1 MYNIIQLNDKNL
13 SELQVI
19 AKELGIKKADS
30 YKKED
35 LVYKILDEQAIVGAT
50 KKVAADK
57 LKEERKNEEQKKKRS
72 RVAPTKKEDK
82 VVSTPKSGEVNK
94 TKEATPVK
102 TPQPSKKEES
112 TNKEKE
118 APVVEAKAENATTAP
133 KRKVGR
139 PRKSADAEEKKEVE
153 NVTPAAPK
161 VVETKPVVAEKTTET
176 KEKAAPVQQPIA
188 EKKAKSKPA
197 AETNKPA
204 AEPNKPVAEKKVI
217 DKPQKKAA
225 PVIDEE
231 SNILSSVDDDDFIP
245 IEDLPSEKIE
255 LPTELFGK
263 FEATKT
269 EPVQTAPEQPSHPQ
283 QQQQSQQQQ
292 AQQQRPRIVRP
303 RDNNNGNNNVNNNS
317 NNANNNNNNF
327 QRNNNNQNQ
336 VQNPNQNQN
345 QQRLPMPRA
354 TQQNHA
360 NENLPAQQQQ
370 QQERKVIEREKPY
383 EFDDILNGVGVLE
396 IMQDGYGFLR
406 SSDYNYLSSP
416 DDIYVSQS
424 QIKLFGLKTGD
435 VVEGVIRPPKEGEKY
450 FPLVK
455 VSKINGRDAAFV
467 RDRVPFE
474 HLTPLFPDEKFKLC
488 KGGYSDSMSA
498 RVVDLFAPIGKGQ
511 RALIVAQPK
520 TGKTILMKDIANAIA
535 ANHPEVYMIML
546 LIDERPEEVTDMA
559 RSVNAEVIA
568 STFDEPAERHV
579 KIAGIVLEKAK
590 RLVECG
596 HDVVIFL
603 DSITRLARA
612 YNTVS
617 PASGKVLSGGVDAN
631 ALHKPKRFFGAARN
645 TENGGSL
652 TIIATALIDTGS
664 KMDEVIFEEFKGT
677 GNMELQLDRN
687 LSNKRIFP
695 AVNITAS
702 STRRDDLLLD
712 KTTLDRMWILRK
724 YLADM
729 NPIEAMDFVKDRLE
743 KTRDNDEFLMSMNS

>member
-1 MYNIIQLNDKNL
+1 MYNIIQLNDKDL

-19 AKELGIKKADS
+19 AKELGIKKTDS
-30 YKKED
+30 LKKED
-35 LVYKILDEQAIVGAT
+35 LVYKILDEQAIAGAT

-57 LKEERKNEEQKKKRS
+57 LKEERKEEQKKKRS
-72 RVAPTKKEDK
+72 RIAPAKKDNK
-82 VVSTPKSGEVNK
+82 VVSA
-94 TKEATPVK
+94 TKEGEAEKAKEAAPAK
-102 TPQPSKKEES
+102 PQQPSKKEES
-112 TNKEKE
+112 ANKEKE
-118 APVVEAKAENATTAP
+118 TPAVEVKAENTAAP

-139 PRKSADAEEKKEVE
+139 PRKNADAAEQKEVESVKTATPATPKVTEDKVVTEKAPEVIEKAVPAQAPEKKTKANKPAEEKK
-153 NVTPAAPK
+153 
-161 VVETKPVVAEKTTET
+161 VVVKP
-176 KEKAAPVQQPIA
+176 Q
-188 EKKAKSKPA
+188 
-197 AETNKPA
+197 
-204 AEPNKPVAEKKVI
+204 
-217 DKPQKKAA
+217 PQKKAE

-231 SNILSSVDDDDFIP
+231 SNILSGADDDDFIP

-269 EPVQTAPEQPSHPQ
+269 EPAQTATEQQAPQPQ
-283 QQQQSQQQQ
+283 QQAHQQQ
-292 AQQQRPRIVRP
+292 QQQRPRIVRP
-303 RDNNNGNNNVNNNS
+303 RDNNNGNNNASNNN
-317 NNANNNNNNF
+317 NNANNNNNNNNNF
-327 QRNNNNQNQ
+327 QRNNN
-336 VQNPNQNQN
+336 QNQN
-345 QQRLPMPRA
+345 QQRVPMPRPA
-354 TQQNHA
+354 QPNNA
-360 NENLPAQQQQ
+360 NENLPVPQQ

-645 TENGGSL
+645 IENGGSL

>member
-1 MYNIIQLNDKNL
+1 MYNIIQLNDKDL

-19 AKELGIKKADS
+19 AKELGIKKTDS
-30 YKKED
+30 LKKED
-35 LVYKILDEQAIVGAT
+35 LVYKILDEQAIAGAT

-57 LKEERKNEEQKKKRS
+57 LKEERKEEQKKKRS
-72 RVAPTKKEDK
+72 RVAPAKKDNK
-82 VVSTPKSGEVNK
+82 VVSA
-94 TKEATPVK
+94 TKEGEAEKAKEAAPAK
-102 TPQPSKKEES
+102 PQQPSKKEES
-112 TNKEKE
+112 ANKEKE
-118 APVVEAKAENATTAP
+118 TPAVEVKAENTAAP

-139 PRKSADAEEKKEVE
+139 PRKNADAAEQKEVESVKTATPATPKVTEDKVVTEKAPEVIEKAVPAQAPEKKTKANKPAEEKK
-153 NVTPAAPK
+153 
-161 VVETKPVVAEKTTET
+161 VVVKP
-176 KEKAAPVQQPIA
+176 Q
-188 EKKAKSKPA
+188 
-197 AETNKPA
+197 
-204 AEPNKPVAEKKVI
+204 
-217 DKPQKKAA
+217 PQKKAE

-231 SNILSSVDDDDFIP
+231 SNILSGADDDDFIP

-269 EPVQTAPEQPSHPQ
+269 EPAQTATEQQAPQPQ
-283 QQQQSQQQQ
+283 QQAHQQQ
-292 AQQQRPRIVRP
+292 QQQRPRIVRP
-303 RDNNNGNNNVNNNS
+303 RDNNNGNNNASNS
-317 NNANNNNNNF
+317 NNNANNNNNNNF
-327 QRNNNNQNQ
+327 QRNNN
-336 VQNPNQNQN
+336 QNQN
-345 QQRLPMPRA
+345 QQRVPMPRPA
-354 TQQNHA
+354 QPNNA
-360 NENLPAQQQQ
+360 NENLPVPQQ

-645 TENGGSL
+645 IENGGSL

-677 GNMELQLDRN
+677 GNMELPLDRN

>member
-13 SELQVI
+13 SELQII

-30 YKKED
+30 FKKEE
-35 LVYKILDEQAIVGAT
+35 LVYKILDEQAIAGAT
-50 KKVAADK
+50 KKVAAEK
-57 LKEERKNEEQKKKRS
+57 LKEERKGEKSKRS
-72 RVAPTKKEDK
+72 RTAVP
-82 VVSTPKSGEVNK
+82 
-94 TKEATPVK
+94 
-102 TPQPSKKEES
+102 KKEEKAAPAPKNAEVAK
-112 TNKEKE
+112 NKENAPVAKVQQQPKEEAANKAKE
-118 APVVEAKAENATTAP
+118 APAAEPKAENAAP

-139 PRKSADAEEKKEVE
+139 PRKDANTTEKAESKEVE
-153 NVTPAAPK
+153 NA
-161 VVETKPVVAEKTTET
+161 KPIVKATEEKAVAEKTVVAPA
-176 KEKAAPVQQPIA
+176 EKAAPVQETEKKVKENKPAIA
-188 EKKAKSKPA
+188 EK
-197 AETNKPA
+197 
-204 AEPNKPVAEKKVI
+204 PVIA
-217 DKPQKKAA
+217 KPQKKSA

-231 SNILSSVDDDDFIP
+231 SNILSSDDDDDFIP

-263 FEATKT
+263 FEATKAET
-269 EPVQTAPEQPSHPQ
+269 AQAAPEQAPQPQ
-283 QQQQSQQQQ
+283 QQHSQP
-292 AQQQRPRIVRP
+292 QQRQRIVRP
-303 RDNNNGNNNVNNNS
+303 RDNNNNNNNAGNNNA
-317 NNANNNNNNF
+317 NANANNNNNF
-327 QRNNNNQNQ
+327 QRNNNNNQ
-336 VQNPNQNQN
+336 RPPM
-345 QQRLPMPRA
+345 QQRPAP
-354 TQQNHA
+354 QQNNVA
-360 NENLPAQQQQ
+360 ESVPPVQQQP
-370 QQERKVIEREKPY
+370 ERKVIEREKPY
-383 EFDDILNGVGVLE
+383 EFDDILSGVGVLE

-435 VVEGVIRPPKEGEKY
+435 VVEGIIRPPKEGEKY

-455 VSKINGRDAAFV
+455 VSKINGRDAAFA

-474 HLTPLFPDEKFKLC
+474 HLTPLFPDEKFRLC

-645 TENGGSL
+645 IENGGSL

>member
-1 MYNIIQLNDKNL
+1 MYNIIQLNDKDL

-19 AKELGIKKADS
+19 AKELGIKKTDS
-30 YKKED
+30 LKKED
-35 LVYKILDEQAIVGAT
+35 LVYKILDEQAIAGAT

-57 LKEERKNEEQKKKRS
+57 LKEERKEEQKKKRS
-72 RVAPTKKEDK
+72 RVAPAKKDNK
-82 VVSTPKSGEVNK
+82 VVSA
-94 TKEATPVK
+94 TKEGEAEKAKEAAPAK
-102 TPQPSKKEES
+102 PQQPSKKEES
-112 TNKEKE
+112 ANKEKE
-118 APVVEAKAENATTAP
+118 TPAVEVKAENTAAP

-139 PRKSADAEEKKEVE
+139 PRKNADAAEQKEVESVKTATPATPKVTEDKVVTEKAPEVIEKAVPAQAPEKKTKANKPAEEKK
-153 NVTPAAPK
+153 
-161 VVETKPVVAEKTTET
+161 VVVKP
-176 KEKAAPVQQPIA
+176 Q
-188 EKKAKSKPA
+188 
-197 AETNKPA
+197 
-204 AEPNKPVAEKKVI
+204 
-217 DKPQKKAA
+217 PQKKAE

-231 SNILSSVDDDDFIP
+231 SNILSGADDDDFIP

-269 EPVQTAPEQPSHPQ
+269 EPAQTATEQQAPQPQ
-283 QQQQSQQQQ
+283 QQAHQQQ
-292 AQQQRPRIVRP
+292 QQQRPRIVRP
-303 RDNNNGNNNVNNNS
+303 RDNNNGNNNASNNN
-317 NNANNNNNNF
+317 NNANNNNNNNNNF
-327 QRNNNNQNQ
+327 QRNNN
-336 VQNPNQNQN
+336 QNQN
-345 QQRLPMPRA
+345 QQRVPMPRPA
-354 TQQNHA
+354 QPNNA
-360 NENLPAQQQQ
+360 NENLPVPQQ

-645 TENGGSL
+645 IENGGSL

>member
-1 MYNIIQLNDKNL
+1 MYNIIQLNDKDL

-19 AKELGIKKADS
+19 AKELGIKKTDS
-30 YKKED
+30 LKKED
-35 LVYKILDEQAIVGAT
+35 LVYKILDEQAIAGAT

-57 LKEERKNEEQKKKRS
+57 LKEERKEEQKKKRS
-72 RVAPTKKEDK
+72 RVAPAKEDNK
-82 VVSTPKSGEVNK
+82 VVSA
-94 TKEATPVK
+94 TKEGEAEKAKEAVPAK
-102 TPQPSKKEES
+102 PQQPSKKEES
-112 TNKEKE
+112 ANKEKE
-118 APVVEAKAENATTAP
+118 TPAVEVKAENTAAP

-139 PRKSADAEEKKEVE
+139 PRKNADAAEQKEVESVKTATPATPKVTEDKVVTEKAPEVIEKAVPAQAPEKKTKANKPAEEKK
-153 NVTPAAPK
+153 
-161 VVETKPVVAEKTTET
+161 VVVKP
-176 KEKAAPVQQPIA
+176 Q
-188 EKKAKSKPA
+188 
-197 AETNKPA
+197 
-204 AEPNKPVAEKKVI
+204 
-217 DKPQKKAA
+217 PQKKAE

-231 SNILSSVDDDDFIP
+231 SNILSGADDDDFIP

-269 EPVQTAPEQPSHPQ
+269 EPAQTATEQQAPQPQ
-283 QQQQSQQQQ
+283 QQAHQQQ
-292 AQQQRPRIVRP
+292 QQQRPRIVRP
-303 RDNNNGNNNVNNNS
+303 RDNNNGNNNASNS
-317 NNANNNNNNF
+317 NNNANNNNNNNF
-327 QRNNNNQNQ
+327 QRNNN
-336 VQNPNQNQN
+336 QNQN
-345 QQRLPMPRA
+345 QQRVPMPRPA
-354 TQQNHA
+354 QPNNA
-360 NENLPAQQQQ
+360 NENLPVPQQ

-645 TENGGSL
+645 IENGGSL

>member
-30 YKKED
+30 FKKEE
-35 LVYKILDEQAIVGAT
+35 LVYKILDEQAIAGAT
-50 KKVAADK
+50 KKVAAEK
-57 LKEERKNEEQKKKRS
+57 LKEERKGDKNKRS
-72 RVAPTKKEDK
+72 RTAAP
-82 VVSTPKSGEVNK
+82 
-94 TKEATPVK
+94 
-102 TPQPSKKEES
+102 KKEEKVAPAAKNAEV
-112 TNKEKE
+112 TKNKENAPAAKPQQQPKEEAANKAKE
-118 APVVEAKAENATTAP
+118 APVAEPKAEKAAP

-139 PRKSADAEEKKEVE
+139 PRKDANIAEKAENKEVE
-153 NVTPAAPK
+153 NA
-161 VVETKPVVAEKTTET
+161 KPIVKPTEEKAVAEKTVV
-176 KEKAAPVQQPIA
+176 A
-188 EKKAKSKPA
+188 PA
-197 AETNKPA
+197 AEKATPTQETEKKVKENKPA
-204 AEPNKPVAEKKVI
+204 VAEKPVI
-217 DKPQKKAA
+217 AKPQKKSA

-231 SNILSSVDDDDFIP
+231 STILSSEDDDDFIP

-263 FEATKT
+263 FEATKAET
-269 EPVQTAPEQPSHPQ
+269 AQAAPEQAPQPQ
-283 QQQQSQQQQ
+283 QQQHSQP
-292 AQQQRPRIVRP
+292 QQRQRIVRP
-303 RDNNNGNNNVNNNS
+303 RDNNNNNAGNNNA
-317 NNANNNNNNF
+317 NANDNNNF
-327 QRNNNNQNQ
+327 QRNNNNNQ
-336 VQNPNQNQN
+336 RPLM
-345 QQRLPMPRA
+345 QQRPA
-354 TQQNHA
+354 QQQNNA
-360 NENLPAQQQQ
+360 AENLPAVQQQP
-370 QQERKVIEREKPY
+370 ERKVIEREKPY
-383 EFDDILNGVGVLE
+383 EFDDILSGVGVLE

-435 VVEGVIRPPKEGEKY
+435 VVEGIIRPPKEGEKY

-474 HLTPLFPDEKFKLC
+474 HLTPLFPDEKFRLC

-645 TENGGSL
+645 IENGGSL

>member
-102 TPQPSKKEES
+102 APQPSKKEES

-176 KEKAAPVQQPIA
+176 KEKAAPAQQPTA

-204 AEPNKPVAEKKVI
+204 AEPNKPAAEKKVI

-303 RDNNNGNNNVNNNS
+303 RDNNNGSSNVN

-327 QRNNNNQNQ
+327 QRNNNN
-336 VQNPNQNQN
+336 QNPNQNQN

-370 QQERKVIEREKPY
+370 QQEHKVIEREKPY

-645 TENGGSL
+645 IENGGSL